1 GVTYKAWDLRIGD
14 DFPVVIKVPNLS
26 AHNKKNRSQL
36 IDLFKKEAKLLAAV
50 SRTPHPHIVQI
61 TDSFEEEGIP
71 CLVMDFV
78 SGTNLQDL
86 VEEKGRL
93 SEEKAIAYMKD
104 IGSALEFCHKKGIIH
119 RDIKPANIMVRDD
132 DERVMLIDFGIAR
145 ETGGETMT
153 TSFTRLYAPWEQIN
167 RSVAEDLKGKE
178 GAKKWRQSPTVD
190 IYACAGS
197 LYYLVTGDFI

>member
-1 GVTYKAWDLRIGD
+1 
-14 DFPVVIKVPNLS
+14 
-26 AHNKKNRSQL
+26 
-36 IDLFKKEAKLLAAV
+36 
-50 SRTPHPHIVQI
+50 
-61 TDSFEEEGIP
+61 
-71 CLVMDFV
+71 MDFV

-197 LYYLVTGDFI
+197 LYYLVTGDSPVAPLSNCPLMTKECRQGFPDNVPLSDGLKQAIIATMQPDPENRPQSVKAWLE